1 MNLSKKLETSAN
13 VATIVLV
20 VLVGWTLLRGNFARS
35 SVAGAAGQQPPAA
48 KVGLNL
54 NQSPLKDIN
63 WATNKNTLVLGL
75 QTTCHFC
82 TESAPFFQ
90 KLAAAASG
98 STRIVA
104 VLPQTIEES
113 KQYLFKLG
121 VHVDEI
127 RTAPL
132 SSINV
137 SGTPTMMLVNDKG
150 VVKNVWVGK
159 LPEERQT
166 EVLSAIAPSGG
177 TGQGGL

>member
-1 MNLSKKLETSAN
+1 LF
-13 VATIVLV
+13 
-20 VLVGWTLLRGNFARS
+20 GWTLLRDNFARS
-35 SVAGAAGQQPPAA
+35 ATPSATRQPAGP

-54 NQSPLKDIN
+54 NQTPLKDIN
-63 WATNKNTLVLGL
+63 WAGNKNTLVLGL

-82 TESAPFFQ
+82 TESGPFFQ

-104 VLPQTIEES
+104 VLPQTVDQS
-113 KQYLFKLG
+113 KEYLSKLG

-127 RTAPL
+127 RSAPL

-150 VVKNVWVGK
+150 VVRNVWVGK
-159 LPEERQT
+159 LPEAQQT
-166 EVLSAIAPSGG
+166 EVLNAIAPAAATRTRAGAV
-177 TGQGGL
+177 

>member
-1 MNLSKKLETSAN
+1 MNLSKKLESAAN

-20 VLVGWTLLRGNFARS
+20 VLVGWTLLRANFAPS
-35 SVAGAAGQQPPAA
+35 PVAGANGQQPPAP

-54 NQSPLKDIN
+54 NQTPLKDIN

-82 TESAPFFQ
+82 TDSAPFFQ
-90 KLAAAASG
+90 KLALAASG
-98 STRIVA
+98 NTKIVA
-104 VLPQTIEES
+104 VLPQTVDES
-113 KQYLFKLG
+113 KQYLSKLG
-121 VHVDEI
+121 VRVDEI

-137 SGTPTMMLVNDKG
+137 SGTPTIMLVNDKG

-159 LPEERQT
+159 LQEEQQT
-166 EVLSAIAPSGG
+166 QVLTAIAPPGG
-177 TGQGGL
+177 ARQGGL